1 MNNIPW
7 FSVFTLF
14 TETCIT
20 ASVLYIFYKAYK
32 ENKFN
37 YKLTA
42 ITLSYEVLFN
52 IGYMVYR
59 AASHKESAT
68 NPEST
73 FGLLLAIF
81 HGIFSL
87 IMFVALLAF
96 MYAAWKSYKKGINFL
111 REHKKLSTVFLIAWM
126 IAILS
131 GYLFFYEE
139 YLNPRIGTVGG
150 RMSLNK

>member
-59 AASHKESAT
+59 AASHKEVAGIK
-68 NPEST
+68 EG
-73 FGLLLAIF
+73 GLDIFLAAF

-87 IMFVALLAF
+87 IMFIALLTF
-96 MYAAWKSYKKGINFL
+96 MYTAWKNYKKGINYFF
-111 REHKKLSTVFLIAWM
+111 EHKKLSTVFLIAWM

-131 GYLFFYEE
+131 GYLFFYQE
-139 YLNPRIGTVGG
+139 YLAPKVESVGG
-150 RMSLNK
+150 RIALNR